1 MIKCLV
7 TGANGFV
14 GSHLVREL
22 LKQGYSINCLVR
34 HTSDISSLKGL
45 SVKIYIGD
53 LREPESLL
61 NPVTDVEYIFHLAAE
76 VSEVSYQAFIDANSL
91 GTKNLLDAAS
101 EKAKN
106 SLKRFLFVSSQAAA
120 GPCDG
125 KNPLNETITPN
136 PNTWYGKSKLRAE
149 QILNSFSPRIPFTI
163 VRPSIVYGER
173 EEDLTKIFPIISSRI
188 QPKIGILKK
197 YFGMIYV
204 KDLVEGIIEASKSET
219 TLYETYF
226 LTNPDVITAK
236 GVVKTLAKAMEKSFG
251 IMIPVPIFLMHVA
264 GPVLEFI
271 YHFSRR
277 RPTLTRDKARLFSGR
292 YWIAT
297 PEKAKKDFNWEAMHS
312 LYEGAKKTVKYYIE
326 NEREYREMP
335 LEKGIL
341 FGVKYISV
349 AILLGLIIEVF
360 NFIVQFYTP
369 ITWWLIILY
378 SFGFFGIF
386 LGCIALLLRKKSNF
400 KQFII
405 GVFALGPV
413 EILNSKF
420 LHLWNFSPEWI
431 TTNVNIWIKS
441 LIFGATGGV
450 FLILLNSIMRSL
462 YKRRIRLG

>member
-1 MIKCLV
+1 MTKVFV
-7 TGANGFV
+7 TGANGFI

-22 LKQGYSINCLVR
+22 LEKDYEVNCLVR

-45 SVKIYIGD
+45 PVKIFIGD

-76 VSEVSYQAFIDANSL
+76 VSEVSYQAFIDANSS
-91 GTKNLLDAAS
+91 GTKNLLDAAN

-106 SLKRFLFVSSQAAA
+106 TLKRFLFVSSQAAA

-125 KNPLNETITPN
+125 KNPLNETTPPN
-136 PNTWYGKSKLRAE
+136 PNTWYGKSKFKAE
-149 QILNSFSPRIPFTI
+149 QILNSFSPHIPFTI

-173 EEDLTKIFPIISSRI
+173 EEDLKKIFPLISNRI
-188 QPKIGILKK
+188 QPKVGILKK

-204 KDLVEGIIEASKSET
+204 EDLVDGIIKASKSET

-236 GVVKTLAKAMEKSFG
+236 EAIKTLAKAMGKTFG
-251 IMIPVPIFLMHVA
+251 IIIPVPIFMMHVV
-264 GPVLEFI
+264 GPLLEFI

-277 RPTLTRDKARLFSGR
+277 RPALTRDKARLFSGR

-297 PEKAKKDFNWEAMHS
+297 PEKAKKDFDWEAKYS
-312 LYEGAKKTVKYYIE
+312 LYEGASKTVKYYLE
-326 NEREYREMP
+326 NEREYCEMP
-335 LEKGIL
+335 LEKGML
-341 FGVKYISV
+341 FGVKYISI

-360 NFIVQFYTP
+360 NFTGQFYIP
-369 ITWWLIILY
+369 ISWWMIILFCLGY
-378 SFGFFGIF
+378 FGIF
-386 LGCIALLLRKKSNF
+386 LGYIALLLRKTSGIT
-400 KQFII
+400 QFII
-405 GVFALGPV
+405 GVLASGSI

-420 LHLWNFSPEWI
+420 LHLWNFSPALVN
-431 TTNVNIWIKS
+431 TNINIWIKS
-441 LIFGATGGV
+441 LIFGASGGV
-450 FLILLNSIMRSL
+450 FLILLNSIMKSL